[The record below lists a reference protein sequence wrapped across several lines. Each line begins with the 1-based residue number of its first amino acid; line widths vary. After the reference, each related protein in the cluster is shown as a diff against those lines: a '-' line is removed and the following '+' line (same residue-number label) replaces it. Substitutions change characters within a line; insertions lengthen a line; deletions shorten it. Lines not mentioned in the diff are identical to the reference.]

1 MRNSN
6 IDRGKVTDW
15 IEQMLEDAGYKAKNM
30 IAPSDAGW
38 RADIYAEGTEFIPY
52 IVINPQTST
61 EATGSLGDSV
71 MDWDLPYTL
80 SCYGI
85 DRKQVEDLADDSRA
99 TVVNGKGAVFAM
111 RDGST
116 WKVISIRCTSIGGV
130 GVNQNITPH
139 AYSQSDSILIRLSK
153 NL

>member
-1 MRNSN
+1 MTFTA
-6 IDRGKVTDW
+6 KVVD
-15 IEQMLEDAGYKAKNM
+15 ENGFA
-30 IAPSDAGW
+30 
-38 RADIYAEGTEFIPY
+38 
-52 IVINPQTST
+52 
-61 EATGSLGDSV
+61 DSV
-71 MDWDLPYTL
+71 GQGMIWYIQNDDN
-80 SCYGI
+80 
-85 DRKQVEDLADDSRA
+85 ADKTVYA